1 MPAWFSGSFND
12 ERPISGFLDI
22 PSCRLA
28 PVFEAN
34 DQQPKSLLWPLARGG
49 ASAAITKCQFLAQV
63 TNLQAFANAS

>member
-1 MPAWFSGSFND
+1 MSAWFSGSFSA
-12 ERPISGFLDI
+12 EQPFSGFLDI

-28 PVFEAN
+28 SVFEAD
-34 DQQPKSLLWPLARGG
+34 DQQAQKPSMATRSG